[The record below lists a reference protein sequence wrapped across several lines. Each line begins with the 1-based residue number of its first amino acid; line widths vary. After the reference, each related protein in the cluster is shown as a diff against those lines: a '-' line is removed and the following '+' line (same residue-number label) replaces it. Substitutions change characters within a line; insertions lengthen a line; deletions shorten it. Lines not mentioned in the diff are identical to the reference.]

1 MWLTKRRQRTSKN
14 SMVKLRYRGSRVNFL
29 EDQVSRS
36 NSSSSSTTNHLDTNS
51 RSSEGRRQSEASGVE
66 RIRYRGH
73 FLKSS
78 SSSIQ
83 EEEEEIVNKI
93 CNPNPTR
100 IILSKKGEKYGIL
113 WIIMSI
119 VPIFILYKLSTNS
132 LIANLGK
139 GGGSRSSRDPTT
151 KMLQKML
158 FKLSMKKQQED
169 MLLLKEYRFMKA
181 IEDDICHD
189 YPPTLDIMSTVPVV
203 VHQQKHN

>member
-1 MWLTKRRQRTSKN
+1 MAYQAETTSKN

-36 NSSSSSTTNHLDTNS
+36 NSSSSTTNHLDTNS

-83 EEEEEIVNKI
+83 EEEEEI
-93 CNPNPTR
+93 NPNPTR
-100 IILSKKGEKYGIL
+100 IILSKKGEKDGIL

-169 MLLLKEYRFMKA
+169 MLLKEYRFMKA